1 VCRNV
6 PYPQSNL
13 KNKKLMYTVNGKSD
27 KNALLTEHAPLVKRL
42 AHQLKAKLPPSVEV
56 DDLIQAGMIGLLDAV
71 SRYEETHGAQFETYA
86 VQRIRGAMLDELRS
100 SDWLP
105 RSMRQNMRKIE
116 EAMNVL
122 QQRLGRPPSET
133 EVASQLKMSLADY
146 QELLTEGGG
155 HQLIYYEDFHESGE
169 GNEHFLDRY
178 CAELTNDPLQSLL
191 NHGFREAVIQAIT
204 ALPEREKI
212 LMGLYYE
219 QEMNLKEIGA
229 IMNVSESRVS
239 QLHSQ
244 AIARLRSYL
253 RERAWTG
260 LA

>member
-1 VCRNV
+1 
-6 PYPQSNL
+6 
-13 KNKKLMYTVNGKSD
+13 MYTVNGKSD

-71 SRYEETHGAQFETYA
+71 GRYEETHGAQFETYA

-116 EAMNVL
+116 VAMNSL
-122 QQRLGRPPSET
+122 QQRLGRPPLET
-133 EVASQLKMSLADY
+133 EVAAHLKLSLADY

-155 HQLIYYEDFHESGE
+155 HQLIYYEDFHDGE

-178 CAELTNDPLQSLL
+178 CAELSSDPLQSLM
-191 NHGFREAVIQAIT
+191 NTGFREAVIHAIT

-219 QEMNLKEIGA
+219 QEMNLREIGA
-229 IMNVSESRVS
+229 VMNVSESRVC

-244 AIARLRSYL
+244 AIARMRATL
-253 RERAWTG
+253 REKAWTG